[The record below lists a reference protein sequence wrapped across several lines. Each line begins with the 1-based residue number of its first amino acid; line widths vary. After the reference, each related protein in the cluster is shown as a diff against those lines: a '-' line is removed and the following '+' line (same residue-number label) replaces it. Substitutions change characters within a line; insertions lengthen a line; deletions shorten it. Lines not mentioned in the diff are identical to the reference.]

1 MDDKGKL
8 TAWTALLTVAG
19 IILAVVGGFMA
30 PDSTATWLL
39 VGAWMCANTALNNVY
54 GKVRTA
60 VRESEIRR
68 QERERLGAP
77 PQDGRY

>member
-1 MDDKGKL
+1 
-8 TAWTALLTVAG
+8 
-19 IILAVVGGFMA
+19 
-30 PDSTATWLL
+30 
-39 VGAWMCANTALNNVY
+39 MCANTALNNVY